1 MHWKAGKTHI
11 FQKALLALT
20 LETRMSINRRDQDTI
35 RCVSIPGDFLKSSP
49 GTQIIATGF

>member
-1 MHWKAGKTHI
+1 MHWKAGKAHV

-35 RCVSIPGDFLKSSP
+35 RCVPIPGDFLKSPP